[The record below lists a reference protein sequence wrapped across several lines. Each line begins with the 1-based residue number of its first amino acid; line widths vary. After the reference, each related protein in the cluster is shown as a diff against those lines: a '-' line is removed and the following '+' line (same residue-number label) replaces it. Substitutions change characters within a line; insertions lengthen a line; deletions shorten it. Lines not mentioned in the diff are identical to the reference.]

1 MAVKLVSIYN
11 CLIFPHENNGED
23 LNMLVLCNLSNL
35 TSVCP
40 ESDIISVQKSAFT
53 TRIYPG
59 ARDAPFGA

>member
-23 LNMLVLCNLSNL
+23 FNMLVLCNLSNL

-40 ESDIISVQKSAFT
+40 ESDIISVQKSAFYYT
-53 TRIYPG
+53 L
-59 ARDAPFGA
+59 